1 LSLPAERISITCNSD
16 SPGRDKP
23 CPYRSRFPMCG
34 ITGWANLNSRTSPPE
49 GAEELLHAMCERM
62 VHRGPD
68 SEGLMVASG
77 VALGMRRLAIIDLVT
92 GEQPVY
98 NEDRSVA
105 VILNGEIYNYRE
117 LRDDLE
123 KRGHSFR
130 SASDTE
136 VLPHLYEEYGTEM
149 LQHLNGMFAFA
160 LWDAKRRRLLLARD
174 RFGEK
179 PLYWGVF
186 DNTLLFASEPKVLL
200 AYPAVR
206 PSVNLQ
212 ALRQYLSFDYVP
224 APLSIYEGV
233 NKLPAAHSLTLEDG
247 RIEVERY
254 WRLSYKKHEPVPS
267 EQEAAEHLRELLADS
282 VRMRLVSDVPLGV
295 LLSGGIDSSMVTALA
310 VRASSETVK
319 TFSISFAEGSFDES
333 TYARAVAKFLG
344 TDHHEE
350 RFSADLA
357 AGLVS
362 EIGSWMDEPLSDPS
376 LLPTYLLSR
385 FTRKHVTVAL
395 GGDGGDE
402 LFAGY
407 PMYLG
412 HRLAELYAK
421 VPRVLRRGLVE
432 PVVGMLPV
440 KTKNLSFD
448 YRARRFVSGADREPV
463 ARHHTWFG
471 SFTPDEQRELLTN
484 EVQQASDGDVYRDA
498 RAMCQD
504 CDASDLIERMQC
516 LDTQLYLAEDILTKV
531 DRASMAVSLEV
542 RAPFLDPRVAEYA
555 ASLPP
560 KYKLRGRKSKYI
572 LKQAASGLLPPFVA
586 RRRKK
591 GFGVPFAEWL
601 KGKLRP
607 LARDLLSPERVRR
620 AGVFNPEYVARLQDE
635 HERGV
640 ANHRKLLWTLLS
652 FELWHESFVE
662 TPRRI
667 ETSVASRQ

>member
-1 LSLPAERISITCNSD
+1 
-16 SPGRDKP
+16 
-23 CPYRSRFPMCG
+23 MCG
-34 ITGWANLNSRTSPPE
+34 ITGWANLDSRALPPE
-49 GAEELLHAMCERM
+49 GAPDLLHAMCERM

-68 SEGLMVASG
+68 SEGVFVTTG

-92 GEQPVY
+92 GEQPVF

-105 VILNGEIYNYRE
+105 VVLNGEIYNYRE
-117 LRDDLE
+117 LRANLE

-136 VLPHLYEEYGTEM
+136 VLPHLYEEYGDEM
-149 LQHLNGMFAFA
+149 VRELNGMFVFA
-160 LWDAKRRRLLLARD
+160 LWDSRRRRLVIARD

-186 DNTLLFASEPKVLL
+186 DDTLLFASEPKVLL
-200 AYPAVR
+200 AHPAVK
-206 PSVNLQ
+206 PALNLQ

-224 APLSIYEGV
+224 APLSIYEGI
-233 NKLPAAHSLTLEDG
+233 NKLPAAHRLTLEDG
-247 RIEVERY
+247 HVEVERY
-254 WRLSYKKHEPVPS
+254 WQLSYKTTEPVPS
-267 EQEAAEHLRELLADS
+267 ETEAAEHLRELLADA

-295 LLSGGIDSSMVTALA
+295 LLSGGVDSSTVAAMA
-310 VRASSETVK
+310 VRASSEPVK
-319 TFSISFAEGSFDES
+319 TFSISFAEASFDES
-333 TYARAVAKFLG
+333 AYARSVAKFLG

-350 RFSADLA
+350 RLSANLA
-357 AGLVS
+357 ANLVS
-362 EIGSWMDEPLSDPS
+362 EIGSWLDEPFSDPS
-376 LLPTYLLSR
+376 LVPTYLLSR

-407 PMYLG
+407 PMYAG
-412 HRLAELYAK
+412 HRWAEVYRR
-421 VPRVLRRGLVE
+421 VPAALRGGLIE
-432 PVVGMLPV
+432 PFIRLLPV

-448 YRARRFVSGADREPV
+448 YKALRFITGTKYDTV
-463 ARHHTWFG
+463 ARHHIWFG
-471 SFTPDEQRELLTN
+471 SFTPD
-484 EVQQASDGDVYRDA
+484 QQAQVLSAEALATSDSEIYA
-498 RAMCQD
+498 RAREMAD
-504 CDASDLIERMQC
+504 ECDSSDLIKRMQS

-542 RAPFLDPRVAEYA
+542 RAPFLDPRVAEFA
-555 ASLPP
+555 ASLPCN
-560 KYKLRGRKSKYI
+560 YKLRGLKTKYI
-572 LKQAASGLLPPFVA
+572 LKKAVRDLLPGFVT
-586 RRRKK
+586 RRGKK
-591 GFGVPFAEWL
+591 GFGVPVAEWL
-601 KGKLRP
+601 KVKLRP

-640 ANHRKLLWTLLS
+640 ANHRKLLWTLLM

-667 ETSVASRQ
+667 ETSVGSR